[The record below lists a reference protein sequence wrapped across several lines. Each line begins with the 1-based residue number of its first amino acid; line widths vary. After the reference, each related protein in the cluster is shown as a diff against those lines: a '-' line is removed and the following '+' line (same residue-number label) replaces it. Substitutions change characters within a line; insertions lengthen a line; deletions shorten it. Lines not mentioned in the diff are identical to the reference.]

1 MSKREVLLDRNSLIE
16 HLKGCGHEEDM
27 LFGMSDKGLFELY
40 SNAMYEN
47 DLENYHASDANTD
60 EYTIGLGDDIELG
73 EATQTTTRT
82 VSQDPEAALND
93 VLNTDKS
100 KFSGTAKFRVTGGG
114 GSTTTDVKVSNSNF
128 DDAQTALGQVYI
140 DPDKQTVTGD
150 GSVTTKLDV
159 ESRKFDKKTLEEKFA
174 KAKAKVEEKEIS
186 EEDNTDEGKET
197 RGWRRLKRRGGKHY
211 VSTVGGDGGLG
222 INKPKPRTD
231 ESLEA
236 DKKLVMEMVGKHLR
250 PVATKGKIMEYILN
264 KSK

>member
-60 EYTIGLGDDIELG
+60 EYTIGLGDDIELS
-73 EATQTTTRT
+73 EEET
-82 VSQDPEAALND
+82 VITYNINNPKDKETIALALGAEKND
-93 VLNTDKS
+93 VQG
-100 KFSGTAKFRVTGGG
+100 SGQLSVR
-114 GSTTTDVKVSNSNF
+114 STPENEGVRFN
-128 DDAQTALGQVYI
+128 
-140 DPDKQTVTGD
+140 
-150 GSVTTKLDV
+150 
-159 ESRKFDKKTLEEKFA
+159 KKTLEEKFA
-174 KAKAKVEEKEIS
+174 KA
-186 EEDNTDEGKET
+186 
-197 RGWRRLKRRGGKHY
+197 
-211 VSTVGGDGGLG
+211 
-222 INKPKPRTD
+222 KPRTD